1 MSSLP
6 FVGRPLHDLQR
17 AVVLPFK
24 AVFVVGLCGLIN
36 AMTYSGQWW
45 VKWVALG
52 MGIAVVVALARVLRW
67 LLLALAVLWVGRW
80 LQRRHGADRPRR
92 GFVRPSAPPRRRG
105 GGPARLRRSRSG
117 PAPGSSPR

>member
-80 LQRRHGADRPRR
+80 LQRRHGAAAAAAFEAWAARTPAVAD
-92 GFVRPSAPPRRRG
+92 ALAAWRRRAAG
-105 GGPARLRRSRSG
+105 GT
-117 PAPGSSPR
+117 APVAGG